1 MPTKLPLYKNPKIVF
16 LTLFLF
22 INAALWLYPM
32 AMFDGGFVMNDKF
45 ETTYP
50 AKMSLSY
57 FIGIGIEPADM
68 VDVKRIFL
76 NGQSIALAICICL
89 MIPFLIAWRVLM
101 ANKKNSKPVS
111 H

>member
-1 MPTKLPLYKNPKIVF
+1 MKAKLPLYKNPKIVF

-76 NGQSIALAICICL
+76 TGQSIALAICICL
-89 MIPFLIAWRVLM
+89 MIPFLIAWRV
-101 ANKKNSKPVS
+101 ASTSSATQKK
-111 H
+111 